1 MRNIFF
7 IGIIILLF
15 ATNACDSGKQLAQ
28 TKQTA
33 QTAYNSGDY
42 AKALEIWEG
51 LINTSKQKG
60 SEKQC
65 VIFTKAGMAAQKL
78 GQTDKAID
86 YLKQA
91 TYSEFSNEDTY
102 YTLAEIYNEKDNL
115 SLELENLEIYKE
127 KFPQGKNI
135 EKVNLRLFE
144 LYVEIENWIKAL
156 NFWEQLTV
164 DQKSET
170 QQIENFLT
178 VNDKLG
184 NEAKSKELALQLL
197 KQDDENIAALNWI
210 AKHYFWKAEKR
221 YNKEMKI
228 YEQKKTRKQYAH
240 LLKVIDEVAVE
251 FNTALKYAKRLY
263 KLDPT
268 PANAKLLGNT
278 FSRLNYK
285 DKAKYYQD
293 LGKK

>member
-7 IGIIILLF
+7 ISIIILLF

-33 QTAYNSGDY
+33 QTAYNNGDY
-42 AKALEIWEG
+42 AKALELWEG

-60 SEKQC
+60 LEKQC

-78 GQTDKAID
+78 GQTDKAIG

-144 LYVEIENWIKAL
+144 LYVEIENWEKAL

-170 QQIENFLT
+170 QQIENFLL

-184 NEAKSKELALQLL
+184 NDEKSKELALQLL
-197 KQDDENIAALNWI
+197 KQDDENIAALNWL

-251 FNTALKYAKRLY
+251 FNTGLKYAKRLY

-278 FSRLNYK
+278 YSRLNYK

>member
-15 ATNACDSGKQLAQ
+15 VTNACDSGKQLAQ
-28 TKQTA
+28 TKQNA
-33 QTAYNSGDY
+33 QTAYNNGDY
-42 AKALEIWEG
+42 AKALELWEG
-51 LINTSKQKG
+51 LINSSKQKG

-65 VIFTKAGMAAQKL
+65 VIFTKGGMAAQKL

-115 SLELENLEIYKE
+115 SLELENLEIYKD
-127 KFPQGKNI
+127 KFSQGKNI

-144 LYVEIENWIKAL
+144 LYVEIENWEKAL
-156 NFWEQLTV
+156 NFWKQLTTN
-164 DQKSET
+164 QKSET
-170 QQIENFLT
+170 QQIENFLL

-184 NEAKSKELALQLL
+184 NDEKSKELALQLL
-197 KQDDENIAALNWI
+197 KLDEYNIAALNWL
-210 AKHYFWKAEKR
+210 ANHYFWKAEKR

-240 LLKVIDEVAVE
+240 LLKVIDEVAIE

-263 KLDPT
+263 KLDPI

-278 FSRLNYK
+278 YSRLNYK